1 MEVSRRDV
9 LKVSV
14 GTATGTAIGGLTG
27 LGVSL
32 APILARAMALDV
44 LAEWRLAMSS
54 PAFGDWLARGA
65 PSDDRPER
73 SEST

>member
-1 MEVSRRDV
+1 MSSKPRVCHVVAAR
-9 LKVSV
+9 
-14 GTATGTAIGGLTG
+14 ATGLPP
-27 LGVSL
+27 V
-32 APILARAMALDV
+32 RAMALDV